1 MVQGA
6 NILVV
11 DDEQVIL
18 DLFSRIL
25 GTRGHKITTA
35 KDGYLAIEEVKKG
48 KFDIIFLDIVM
59 PGINGLETYKKIK
72 EINPNAHTIMMT
84 GYSVEELIEQAMIEG
99 VQDCLHKPFDI
110 VEIMKTVEKVLEV
123 KKLEEGKV

>member
-1 MVQGA
+1 MAQGA

-18 DLFSRIL
+18 DLFFRVL
-25 GTRGHKITTA
+25 GTRGHKVTTA
-35 KDGYLAIEEVKKG
+35 RDGYQAIEEVKKG
-48 KFDIIFLDIVM
+48 KFDIIFLDIIM

-72 EINPNAHTIMMT
+72 EVEPNAHTIMMT

-99 VQDCLHKPFDI
+99 VQDCLYKPFDI
-110 VEIMKTVEKVLEV
+110 VEIMKIVEKVLEV
-123 KKLEEGKV
+123 KKLEEGKT